1 MANVKVVI
9 MDTINNRQ
17 ITELTTDATGK
28 YNFTVEDYLPL
39 KAMASNSGYFNN
51 SVHFNGPADEEEAA
65 FQSPDLCLTQI
76 PETPEETVEVKN
88 VYYDFNSASLQKTSY
103 ASLDNLAQLLKDNPN
118 LQIELDAHTDSKGE
132 EDYNQKLSDARAD
145 AVVAYLVKKGID
157 PSRLVA
163 KGFGESMPVAEN
175 TNPDGTDNPDG
186 RQLNRRTEFKV
197 LKK

>member
-1 MANVKVVI
+1 
-9 MDTINNRQ
+9 MDIS
-17 ITELTTDATGK
+17 ITVYTLTDR
-28 YNFTVEDYLPL
+28 
-39 KAMASNSGYFNN
+39 
-51 SVHFNGPADEEEAA
+51 
-65 FQSPDLCLTQI
+65 PDLCLTQI

>member
-1 MANVKVVI
+1 LN
-9 MDTINNRQ
+9 
-17 ITELTTDATGK
+17 
-28 YNFTVEDYLPL
+28 
-39 KAMASNSGYFNN
+39 
-51 SVHFNGPADEEEAA
+51 
-65 FQSPDLCLTQI
+65 
-76 PETPEETVEVKN
+76 
-88 VYYDFNSASLQKTSY
+88 
-103 ASLDNLAQLLKDNPN
+103 
-118 LQIELDAHTDSKGE
+118 AHTDSKGE
-132 EDYNQKLSDARAD
+132 EDYNQKLSDARAG